1 MTPILVSLDI
11 FQARYK
17 TASSMFFTEQIKSI
31 GESVVSVTTVYAA
44 KMIGIECVVNSTEIV
59 SSTTVVDDTAVADES
74 NNPMFYSLENK
85 CGTDDDAIA
94 MALNAIV

>member
-31 GESVVSVTTVYAA
+31 DESVVGVITVYAA
-44 KMIGIECVVNSTEIV
+44 KIIDSECVLNSTEIIN
-59 SSTTVVDDTAVADES
+59 STTVVDGAAIADES
-74 NNPMFYSLENK
+74 NHSIFYSLENK
-85 CGTDDDAIA
+85 CETDDDAIA
-94 MALNAIV
+94 MALNAV